1 MLGDTIGPVVECP
14 ETRPPREEPAM
25 SSPVFS
31 IPLMPRQPDRPSLAF
46 PPPRGPRDRSPTC
59 LGDLE
64 SGFDADF
71 DTDFDTD
78 FDEAGTPLAV
88 AVDDRGGVFVVHAD
102 GEVDLSTAPLLDG
115 ALDAGLASGRRT
127 VVVDLRQVSFIDCT
141 GIGLLTGA
149 RCRAR
154 RQGTRLH
161 IHAGRAVARTA
172 ALLDLTVTLGLHET
186 LAIETERSA

>member
-1 MLGDTIGPVVECP
+1 
-14 ETRPPREEPAM
+14 M

-31 IPLMPRQPDRPSLAF
+31 IPLMSRQPDRPSLAF

-64 SGFDADF
+64 SGFDTGF
-71 DTDFDTD
+71 DAD

-141 GIGLLTGA
+141 GIGLLTRA
-149 RCRAR
+149 RCQAR
-154 RQGTRLH
+154 RQGIKLH
-161 IHAGRAVARTA
+161 IRAGRAVARTA

-186 LAIETERSA
+186 LAVETERSA

>member
-1 MLGDTIGPVVECP
+1 MT
-14 ETRPPREEPAM
+14 
-25 SSPVFS
+25 SPVFS
-31 IPLMPRQPDRPSLAF
+31 IPLIPRQPDLPSFVF

-59 LGDLE
+59 LGELDP
-64 SGFDADF
+64 GFDPDFDVDFDADF
-71 DTDFDTD
+71 DD
-78 FDEAGTPLAV
+78 AGTPLAV

-141 GIGLLTGA
+141 GIGLLTQA

-154 RQGTRLH
+154 RQGIRLH
-161 IHAGRAVARTA
+161 IRAGRAVARTA
-172 ALLDLTVTLGLHET
+172 ALLDLTITLGLHET
-186 LAIETERSA
+186 LALESERSA

>member
-1 MLGDTIGPVVECP
+1 MT
-14 ETRPPREEPAM
+14 
-25 SSPVFS
+25 SPVFS
-31 IPLMPRQPDRPSLAF
+31 IPLIPRRPDHSSLVV
-46 PPPRGPRDRSPTC
+46 PPPRGPRDHSPTC
-59 LGDLE
+59 LGDPDPDLDP
-64 SGFDADF
+64 GFDSDF
-71 DTDFDTD
+71 DCFDSD
-78 FDEAGTPLAV
+78 PDSDLDDAGTPLAV
-88 AVDDRGGVFVVHAD
+88 AIDDRSGVFVVHAD

-141 GIGLLTGA
+141 GIGLLTRA

-172 ALLDLTVTLGLHET
+172 ALLDLTITLGLHET
-186 LAIETERSA
+186 LAVETERSA

>member
-1 MLGDTIGPVVECP
+1 
-14 ETRPPREEPAM
+14 M

-31 IPLMPRQPDRPSLAF
+31 IPLMPRQPDRPSLVL

-71 DTDFDTD
+71 DPDDDAD

-115 ALDAGLASGRRT
+115 ALDAGLTSGRRT

-141 GIGLLTGA
+141 GIGLLTRA

-186 LAIETERSA
+186 LAVETERSA

>member
-1 MLGDTIGPVVECP
+1 
-14 ETRPPREEPAM
+14 M

-31 IPLMPRQPDRPSLAF
+31 IPLMSRQPDRPSLVL
-46 PPPRGPRDRSPTC
+46 PPPRGPRDRSPTY

-71 DTDFDTD
+71 DAD

-141 GIGLLTGA
+141 GIGLLTRA

-186 LAIETERSA
+186 LAVETERSA

>member
-1 MLGDTIGPVVECP
+1 
-14 ETRPPREEPAM
+14 M

-31 IPLMPRQPDRPSLAF
+31 IPLMPRQPDRPSLVL

-64 SGFDADF
+64 SGFDTHFDADYDADF
-71 DTDFDTD
+71 DV
-78 FDEAGTPLAV
+78 AGTPLAV

>member
-1 MLGDTIGPVVECP
+1 
-14 ETRPPREEPAM
+14 M

-31 IPLMPRQPDRPSLAF
+31 IPLMSRQPDRPSLEL
-46 PPPRGPRDRSPTC
+46 PPPRGPRDRSPTY

-71 DTDFDTD
+71 DAD

-141 GIGLLTGA
+141 GIGLLTRA

-186 LAIETERSA
+186 LAVETERSA

>member
-1 MLGDTIGPVVECP
+1 
-14 ETRPPREEPAM
+14 M

-31 IPLMPRQPDRPSLAF
+31 IPLMPRQPDRPSLAL

-71 DTDFDTD
+71 DAD

-141 GIGLLTGA
+141 GIGLLTRA

-161 IHAGRAVARTA
+161 IRAGRAVARTA
-172 ALLDLTVTLGLHET
+172 AVLDLTVTLGLHET
-186 LAIETERSA
+186 LAMETERSA

>member
-1 MLGDTIGPVVECP
+1 
-14 ETRPPREEPAM
+14 M

-31 IPLMPRQPDRPSLAF
+31 IPLMPRQPDRPSLVL
-46 PPPRGPRDRSPTC
+46 PPPRGPRDRSPNC
-59 LGDLE
+59 LGDL
-64 SGFDADF
+64 GPHFG
-71 DTDFDTD
+71 TDFDAD

-88 AVDDRGGVFVVHAD
+88 AVDDRGGMFVVHAD
-102 GEVDLSTAPLLDG
+102 GEVDLCTAPLLDG

-141 GIGLLTGA
+141 GIGLLTRA

-161 IHAGRAVARTA
+161 IRAGRAVARTA

-186 LAIETERSA
+186 LAVETERSA

>member
-1 MLGDTIGPVVECP
+1 
-14 ETRPPREEPAM
+14 M

-31 IPLMPRQPDRPSLAF
+31 IPLMPRQPDRPSLVL

-64 SGFDADF
+64 CGFDAH
-71 DTDFDTD
+71 FDTD

-141 GIGLLTGA
+141 GIGLLTRA

-161 IHAGRAVARTA
+161 IRAGRAVARTA

-186 LAIETERSA
+186 LAVETERSA

>member
-1 MLGDTIGPVVECP
+1 
-14 ETRPPREEPAM
+14 M

-31 IPLMPRQPDRPSLAF
+31 IPLMSRQPDRPSLAL

-59 LGDLE
+59 LGDFE

-71 DTDFDTD
+71 DAD

-141 GIGLLTGA
+141 GIGLLTRA

-161 IHAGRAVARTA
+161 IRAGRAVARTA

>member
-1 MLGDTIGPVVECP
+1 MLGGTIGPVVECP
-14 ETRPPREEPAM
+14 ESPAAPGGARDVVARVLN
-25 SSPVFS
+25 SSDAS
-31 IPLMPRQPDRPSLAF
+31 ST
-46 PPPRGPRDRSPTC
+46 RSPEPRVTATARPARPFP
-59 LGDLE
+59 DLPRTNL
-64 SGFDADF
+64 S
-71 DTDFDTD
+71 TDFDPDDRISTTP
-78 FDEAGTPLAV
+78 ATPLAV

-141 GIGLLTGA
+141 GIGLLTRA

-186 LAIETERSA
+186 LAVGTERSA

>member
-1 MLGDTIGPVVECP
+1 
-14 ETRPPREEPAM
+14 M

-31 IPLMPRQPDRPSLAF
+31 IPLMPRQPDRPSLVL

-59 LGDLE
+59 LGFE

-71 DTDFDTD
+71 NPDDDAD

-127 VVVDLRQVSFIDCT
+127 VLVDLRQVSFIDCT
-141 GIGLLTGA
+141 GIGLLTRA

-172 ALLDLTVTLGLHET
+172 ALHDLTVTLGLHET
-186 LAIETERSA
+186 LAVGTERSA